1 MKKKWMA
8 ALMSLCVV
16 LLVAGCA
23 QNKTPYDTVK
33 SGATKTTEADSY
45 EYTGSM
51 SLKLDSQNIQ
61 DTENGMSMGMLSD
74 FEFKY
79 SGIIHTK
86 AKQASINLELLL
98 KGDMSF
104 SIAVPIVIDN
114 GTIYIK
120 IPQTPFVPLPE
131 ELVGKYVRITQD
143 DLQKLEEKGGAKPSP
158 SLSPEVQ
165 EQLGKDIVAVFGKH
179 FEKDANLVKVNVKD
193 AGGDVPS
200 DVKQI
205 AEYSITNEN
214 IQQVVEKLAKGV
226 IPDLLTVLSKPQY
239 KDVTTAIPVDAQA
252 EYAEALKDFDA
263 DFAKVKEALTINEA
277 KVQVGVNDAG
287 YLSYFREAFTASIK
301 DPETAALTD
310 LTMTMDMKMANF
322 NKETPA
328 VQVPSDQDSVSAEE
342 LMGTLGASMNGL
354 Y

>member
-45 EYTGSM
+45 EYTGSLA
-51 SLKLDSQNIQ
+51 LKLDSQNIQ

-74 FEFKY
+74 FELKY
-79 SGIIHTK
+79 SGIVHTK

-104 SIAVPIVIDN
+104 SIAVPIVVDN

-158 SLSPEVQ
+158 SPSLSPEVQ

-179 FEKDANLVKVNVKD
+179 FAKDANLVKVNVKN

-200 DVKQI
+200 DVKQM

-214 IQQVVEKLAKGV
+214 IQLVVEKLAKGV
-226 IPDLLTVLSKPQY
+226 IPDLLTVLSKPEY
-239 KDVTTAIPVDAQA
+239 KDVAASIPVDAQA

-287 YLSYFREAFTASIK
+287 YLSYFREAFTASVK
-301 DPETAALTD
+301 DPETAAQTD
-310 LTMTMDMKMANF
+310 LTMTMDMKMTNF
-322 NKETPA
+322 NEETPA

-342 LMGTLGASMNGL
+342 LMGTFGNGL